1 MLTEDQIAEFKAAFD
16 LVDKDSSGTIS
27 LKELECVMRLFGQNL
42 NQADLKDLIIARNGK
57 TIDKIDFSEFLT
69 LMS

>member
-16 LVDKDSSGTIS
+16 LVDKDSNGTIS
-27 LKELECVMRLFGQNL
+27 LKELECVMRLFGQNP

-57 TIDKIDFSEFLT
+57 TIDKIDF
-69 LMS
+69 